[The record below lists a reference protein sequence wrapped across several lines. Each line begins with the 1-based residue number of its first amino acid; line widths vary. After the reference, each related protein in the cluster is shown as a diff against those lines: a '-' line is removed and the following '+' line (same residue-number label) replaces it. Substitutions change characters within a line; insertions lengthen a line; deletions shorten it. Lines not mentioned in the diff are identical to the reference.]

1 MNEVIQHGAVNNLM
15 MDADAMRK
23 IDAVAK
29 IMAQSEVT
37 IPKHLKNYGDSFAV
51 AMQAAQW
58 GMNPFAVAQKTH
70 LVNGILGYEAQLVNA
85 IIISRAPVTGR
96 LKFAW
101 EGDWSRVNGKEDK
114 DPTRKCIVSGTF
126 IGDDEPST
134 YEVSMAQVGS
144 VRNSP
149 LWVADP
155 RLQLA
160 YLTIKRWSRLY
171 CPDVIMGVY
180 SQDELQ
186 DDPEQI
192 QPEKTVS
199 GSDEVTGAVQSTT
212 EKLKNRQSQ
221 RARPDAK
228 KQVDE
233 VKQTEEAKQESTT
246 VEGNATEVVA
256 PTETVVEAKAEEVKP
271 TFDAAAL
278 IAKIN
283 TCTKLDD
290 LTLCAQELTKADG
303 LKLVAEKDK
312 TTIRDAYVA
321 KKTAL
326 TPAMLTQ
333 PQIEEICL
341 LMNAATTQDD
351 LDEIFNTKVR
361 DRSTL
366 IEKKDHVR
374 LDNVHTLN
382 SNRINPP
389 EDDGLFGG

>member
-1 MNEVIQHGAVNNLM
+1 MSEIIQHGAVNNLM

-96 LKFAW
+96 LKFVW
-101 EGDWSRVNGKEDK
+101 EGDWTRVNGKEDK
-114 DPTRKCIVSGTF
+114 DPSRKCIVSGTF
-126 IGDDEPST
+126 IGDDEPSV
-134 YEVSMAQVGS
+134 YEVSMAQVGA

-155 RLQLA
+155 RMQLA

-180 SQDELQ
+180 SRDELMDEPELTQ
-186 DDPEQI
+186 D
-192 QPEKTVS
+192 EKTVS
-199 GSDEVTGAVQSTT
+199 GSDEAVGATQSTA
-212 EKLKNRQSQ
+212 EKLKQRQSQ
-221 RARPDAK
+221 RAKPDAK

-233 VKQTEEAKQESTT
+233 PVTTNKETIIEAT
-246 VEGNATEVVA
+246 ATEVVT
-256 PTETVVEAKAEEVKP
+256 PVETVVEVKAEEVKP
-271 TFDAAAL
+271 TFDKKAFIDTINGCKTLVAL
-278 IAKIN
+278 TA
-283 TCTKLDD
+283 
-290 LTLCAQELTKADG
+290 CAEALKRLEADGAVPKADQPS
-303 LKLVAEKDK
+303 
-312 TTIRDAYVA
+312 IRDAYVA

-333 PQIEEICL
+333 PQIEEIIL

>member
-96 LKFAW
+96 LKFVW
-101 EGDWSRVNGKEDK
+101 EGDWTRVNGKEDK
-114 DPTRKCIVSGTF
+114 DPSRKCIVSGTF
-126 IGDDEPST
+126 IGDDEPSV
-134 YEVSMAQVGS
+134 YEVSMAQVGA

-155 RLQLA
+155 RMQLA

-180 SQDELQ
+180 SRDELMDEPELTQ
-186 DDPEQI
+186 D
-192 QPEKTVS
+192 EKTVS
-199 GSDEVTGAVQSTT
+199 GSDEAVGATQSTA
-212 EKLKNRQSQ
+212 EKLKHRQSQ
-221 RARPDAK
+221 RAKPDAK

-233 VKQTEEAKQESTT
+233 VKQTEEAKQESTI
-246 VEGNATEVVA
+246 VEGTATEVVA
-256 PTETVVEAKAEEVKP
+256 PTETVVEAKAEEGAGGQRGRP
-271 TFDAAAL
+271 TGDAGAVGIDGQGGDGVGGAHQYLLAILAGRYSRKDHSARGESSGWREVQVDAAASL
-278 IAKIN
+278 N
-283 TCTKLDD
+283 WC
-290 LTLCAQELTKADG
+290 
-303 LKLVAEKDK
+303 
-312 TTIRDAYVA
+312 DAPA
-321 KKTAL
+321 WSPTASRS
-326 TPAMLTQ
+326 
-333 PQIEEICL
+333 
-341 LMNAATTQDD
+341 AA
-351 LDEIFNTKVR
+351 R
-361 DRSTL
+361 RSTAM
-366 IEKKDHVR
+366 
-374 LDNVHTLN
+374 
-382 SNRINPP
+382 P
-389 EDDGLFGG
+389 